1 MTDYIVR
8 ATAADGQIRAFAA
21 YTKDV
26 VEEARKRHNT
36 SPTATVALGQL
47 LTAGT
52 MMGAMMK
59 NDTDILTLQIR
70 CDGPLGGLTVTADN
84 QGNVKGYAVHP
95 DVDVPV
101 KNGQINVADALDL
114 GVLNVIKDMGLKEPY
129 VGQTILETSEI
140 AKDLTYYY
148 MNSEQVPSS
157 VGLGVLM
164 NKDNTVKCAGGF
176 IVQLMPFAEDTTI
189 DKLEENLKNVTS
201 VTELLDHGCT
211 PEGLMEELL
220 GNLGIEVLDTLP
232 TQFHCNC
239 SKERVE
245 KAVASVG
252 REDLQAMID
261 DGEDIEVKCDFCN
274 STYKYTVDELKE
286 ILKES
291 GEEE

>member
-26 VEEARKRHNT
+26 VEEARRRHNT

-95 DVDVPV
+95 DVVVPV

-176 IVQLMPFAEDTTI
+176 IIQLMPFAEDATI

-211 PEGLMEELL
+211 PEGLLEALL

-291 GEEE
+291 NEEE